1 MELEDGQG
9 HVTATTGELCRKCR
23 ARHALMAT
31 DLVEAERGLCYV
43 CAAEAEL
50 DARAPVAKK
59 HGKVSAADCDGL
71 RRIATDCDGLR
82 RIATDCDGLRRIATD
97 CV

>member
-59 HGKVSAADCDGL
+59 HGKVSAADGDGVL
-71 RRIATDCDGLR
+71 LIATDCDGLR
-82 RIATDCDGLRRIATD
+82 RIASECFRWRLIAPD
-97 CV
+97 DL